1 MTTNERNTATLLH
14 LSALAQYLFPLA
26 NYIIPTV
33 IWSSKKENSPF
44 IDQTGRRVMNFQ
56 LSILVYMFLL
66 GIVGV
71 FLVLGALINHGGE
84 FTIDCDEIHIGNF
97 MAQEW
102 TAWFVTGIV
111 SFVLLG
117 ILKFAEFVLII
128 YGAVKASNGLLYS
141 YPLSIPFFKVG
152 SIKEDEK
159 MESSDASNLENHHQ
173 S

>member
-14 LSALAQYLFPLA
+14 LSALTQYLFPLA

-44 IDQTGRRVMNFQ
+44 IDQTGRRVINFQ

-84 FTIDCDEIHIGNF
+84 FTIDSDEIHIGQL
-97 MAQEW
+97 MTQEW
-102 TAWFVTGIV
+102 TSWFVVGIF

-117 ILKFAEFVLII
+117 ILKMAEFVLII

-152 SIKEDEK
+152 SITAEEK
-159 MESSDASNLENHHQ
+159 NESSYESNVENHHQ